1 MCTLSWCALY
11 QCTLYIWLYKT
22 LRVEATHHSAS
33 SSASCPS
40 PSGRRSADDSV
51 LARAER
57 SSRQTGH
64 LRPEPCMRS
73 HWVRQPAQRT
83 REDSEKRQGW
93 ALARDVVVRTIAEDV
108 PARRLHLFLRR
119 LEAARTRE
127 LLLHLLIYRPR
138 VAFRGARLPADH
150 AERVVLVQCLR
161 QGNPPWVRA
170 HGRAALS
177 SVADSPGRWCATP
190 PRPTCAETPP

>member
-1 MCTLSWCALY
+1 MCALSVGVLCINVPCISG
-11 QCTLYIWLYKT
+11 CTKPCGWKRLIT
-22 LRVEATHHSAS
+22 LLPPQPRVHPPRAGGVLTTAF
-33 SSASCPS
+33 S
-40 PSGRRSADDSV
+40 PGLRGPRGRRDTYDPSRACAATGSGS
-51 LARAER
+51 LRSARARTQR
-57 SSRQTGH
+57 SAKVGRWRQ
-64 LRPEPCMRS
+64 M
-73 HWVRQPAQRT
+73 
-83 REDSEKRQGW
+83 
-93 ALARDVVVRTIAEDV
+93 VVRTIAEDV